1 MHSRRTETVGV
12 DMALSCH
19 SGNGC
24 MWAFAA
30 KQTKREQGRDNRA
43 PLWITEYRERLGIR
57 EMRWRFA
64 VAVLATMGLS
74 PVALA
79 ASFDCNKAAKPH
91 EKIICADPALS
102 KADEALAQAYTRLMA
117 DLPAALKPALQKSQR
132 SWLAYGPL
140 TCSSDGRGTI
150 KDKAAFAQCL
160 KTEYDNRLTTLKQ
173 QPGTVG
179 TFRTLAVT
187 EFQAMP
193 SSSNDPEFFP
203 IVTHDKTVT
212 IVFGGDENVAN
223 QLNNWLQSMAAPEKA
238 GWNDA
243 ETTASVTVAL
253 AQANSVFASAMINSE
268 IFGVGAAHPVSMS
281 FSAHLVLASGKPLT
295 FRDMFSPAASAKLV
309 ALSWAQLKKKLGKDM
324 MVEKP
329 ADIAKLVTDP
339 SHWLIGPDGLT
350 IAFNVYEVA
359 AYVMGPQDITLPW
372 TALRN
377 ELTALGQSVAAA
389 TR

>member
-1 MHSRRTETVGV
+1 
-12 DMALSCH
+12 
-19 SGNGC
+19 
-24 MWAFAA
+24 
-30 KQTKREQGRDNRA
+30 
-43 PLWITEYRERLGIR
+43 
-57 EMRWRFA
+57 MRWRFA
-64 VAVLATMGLS
+64 VAVLAAIGFS

-79 ASFDCNKAAKPH
+79 ASFDCSKAAKPH

-102 KADEALAQAYTRLMA
+102 KLDEALAQTYTRLMA

-140 TCSSDGRGTI
+140 ACSGDGRGTI
-150 KDKAAFAQCL
+150 KDKPAFAQCL
-160 KTEYDNRLTTLKQ
+160 KTEYDRRLTALKQ

-193 SSSNDPEFFP
+193 SSSDDQEFFP
-203 IVTHDKTVT
+203 VVTHDKTMT
-212 IVFGGDENVAN
+212 IVFGGDENVTN
-223 QLNNWLQSMAAPEKA
+223 QLNTWMQSMAAPEKA

-243 ETTASVTVAL
+243 DTTASVTVAL
-253 AQANSVFASAMINSE
+253 AQANTVFASAVISSE
-268 IFGVGAAHPVSMS
+268 LFGVGAAHPISMS
-281 FSAHLVLASGKPLT
+281 SSAHLILASGKPLT
-295 FRDMFSPAASAKLV
+295 FRDMFGPTATSKLV

-324 MVEKP
+324 MVEKA

-339 SHWLIGPDGLT
+339 GHWLIGPDGLT

-372 TALRN
+372 AALRN